1 MHWCPLSGSKPRLY
15 ARSSGIGRVTKNL
28 DSTHHVIESIP
39 NHVTLASTIGVV
51 TSDQLTPIQG
61 IRRELQRTVRTYIT
75 GQPEAGGGLGVADD
89 SWFGKDSVTWL
100 VHSDWST
107 TIGGVAS
114 LFIQTLHPATMS
126 GVAQHS
132 NYKDDPFGRLHRTAN
147 FIGTT
152 TFGSAN
158 DAQKM
163 IRRIRGIHDRVTG
176 ITPDGVPYE
185 ANDPHNLGWVHA
197 TEIAGFLAGYR
208 RYGNV
213 KITDTEADTYVAEMA
228 RVGEAL
234 GVEDAPR
241 SVAEL
246 DATLEAYRPE
256 LKFDRQAREA
266 VRWLL
271 FPPNKFAA
279 QGAYLVIASAAV
291 NLLPSW
297 ARRQLWIPPSIP
309 FVTDALVA
317 PPAKTLMHA
326 LDWIMEPPPEIEA
339 VRAQRG

>member
-1 MHWCPLSGSKPRLY
+1 M
-15 ARSSGIGRVTKNL
+15 TTN
-28 DSTHHVIESIP
+28 
-39 NHVTLASTIGVV
+39 
-51 TSDQLTPIQG
+51 QLTPIQG

-75 GQPEAGGGLGVADD
+75 GQPEPGGGLGVADD

-114 LFIQTLHPATMS
+114 LFIQTLHPPTMS

-152 TFGSAN
+152 TFGSAE
-158 DAQKM
+158 DAQRL
-163 IRRIRGIHDRVTG
+163 IRRIRGIHSKVTG
-176 ITPDGVPYE
+176 TTPDGAPYE

-197 TEIAGFLAGYR
+197 TEVYGFLAGYR

-213 KITDTEADTYVAEMA
+213 AISNAEADTYVAEMA

-234 GVEDAPR
+234 GVDRAPR
-241 SVAEL
+241 SVDEL
-246 DATLEAYRPE
+246 HQTLEAYRPE

-271 FPPNKFAA
+271 LPPNRVAA
-279 QGAYLVIASAAV
+279 QAPYLIIASAAL
-291 NLLPSW
+291 NLLPGW
-297 ARRQLWIPPSIP
+297 ARRQLWLPPNIP
-309 FVTDALVA
+309 FVTNRLVE
-317 PPAKTLMHA
+317 PPAKTLIHA

-339 VRAQRG
+339 LRAERSSL